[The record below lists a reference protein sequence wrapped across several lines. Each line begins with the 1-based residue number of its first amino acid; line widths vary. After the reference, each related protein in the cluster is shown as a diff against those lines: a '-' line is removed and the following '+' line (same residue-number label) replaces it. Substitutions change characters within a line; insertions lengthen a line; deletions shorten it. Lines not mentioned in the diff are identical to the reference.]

1 MPAAGGYPYQSA
13 SFVPEDNALAVRRLH
28 KQQAPP
34 LSPVIGGVVVVSPP
48 IPDLLFV
55 DTKLMVVTPLIPD

>member
-1 MPAAGGYPYQSA
+1 MT
-13 SFVPEDNALAVRRLH
+13 
-28 KQQAPP
+28 PP